1 VIGTVVAD
9 IRGEEYVCYDK
20 LTQVYWAVKDTRT
33 NAVDHL
39 VNAEIIKVVSRDDL
53 ESDDLFVLCQISF
66 TLRVTVTQATVHS
79 EHVCAVDSHSQVGD
93 AQSSCT
99 GCLHAHSCLTRALL
113 RARYGRTCRA

>member
-53 ESDDLFVLCQISF
+53 ESDNLFVLCQISF
-66 TLRVTVTQATVHS
+66 TLRVTVTQVTVHS
-79 EHVCAVDSHSQVGD
+79 EHVRAVDSHSQAGD

-99 GCLHAHSCLTRALL
+99 GCRHTHSYLTRALL
-113 RARYGRTCRA
+113 CA